1 MCVVAAT
8 YVQHYRGHGAG
19 PPYYC
24 YTPRT
29 LPVSTYSLVIPPSS
43 ALLKPGGLREGN
55 NQGRS
60 FNSELQVLHDRTGLV
75 GKCTITI
82 ESPVRVQLD
91 KSRLSTFIKSNS
103 EWPALRIEKKGT
115 FTDD

>member
-1 MCVVAAT
+1 M
-8 YVQHYRGHGAG
+8 
-19 PPYYC
+19 
-24 YTPRT
+24 
-29 LPVSTYSLVIPPSS
+29 
-43 ALLKPGGLREGN
+43 
-55 NQGRS
+55 
-60 FNSELQVLHDRTGLV
+60 SELQVLHDRTGLV

>member
-1 MCVVAAT
+1 MCNIT
-8 YVQHYRGHGAG
+8 GTGDTVQHYRGHDDAG
-19 PPYYC
+19 YQYE
-24 YTPRT
+24 T
-29 LPVSTYSLVIPPSS
+29 LTYSLVILPSS

-103 EWPALRIEKKGT
+103 EWPALRIKKKGT